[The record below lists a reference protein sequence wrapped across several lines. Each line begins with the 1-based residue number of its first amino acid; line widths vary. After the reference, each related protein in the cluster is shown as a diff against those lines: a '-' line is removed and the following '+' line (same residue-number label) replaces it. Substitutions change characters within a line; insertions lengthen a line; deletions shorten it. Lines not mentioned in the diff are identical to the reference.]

1 MKAKVTGVSAWQG
14 TPTGGTLDIRV
25 PRYADS
31 HGNATVSH
39 YTGIL
44 KAGAD
49 GKLRWMDAEDPTK
62 ELWIVVQ
69 GPDDPAG
76 PRATF
81 YEVLDYGDKTVRTEF
96 SRKLISSDLDGLIFD
111 YAASDQPLV
120 PAGFGDAPLT
130 MKAAEQL
137 LDEGNQLVTQQKQA
151 LVDTAQSRA
160 AADAATT
167 RANTAADVIGAAGL
181 IYLGTDSDGAATL
194 DAIEPRATVTTE
206 TTSDWLTV
214 DGSMTLTGPVLIT
227 GGA

>member
-1 MKAKVTGVSAWQG
+1 MRAKVTGVSAWQG
-14 TPTGGTLDIRV
+14 TPLGGTLDIRV

-44 KAGAD
+44 KAGID

-151 LVDTAQSRA
+151 LVDTAQNLA
-160 AADAATT
+160 AQNERLAAL
-167 RANTAADVIGAAGL
+167 RLPPWAVVRN
-181 IYLGTDSDGAATL
+181 
-194 DAIEPRATVTTE
+194 EPGFVELAELRENALAPMTVTLP
-206 TTSDWLTV
+206 S
-214 DGSMTLTGPVLIT
+214 TGLRIPIVEVEL
-227 GGA
+227 A

>member
-39 YTGIL
+39 YTGVL

-49 GKLRWMDAEDPTK
+49 GKLRWMDAEDPTR

-96 SRKLISSDLDGLIFD
+96 SRKLISSDLNGLIFD
-111 YAASDQPLV
+111 YAAGDQPLV

-137 LDEGNQLVTQQKQA
+137 LDEGNQLVAEQRQA
-151 LVDTAQSRA
+151 LADTAQ
-160 AADAATT
+160 ATT
-167 RANTAADVIGAAGL
+167 RANDATTRANDAADVIGAAGL
-181 IYLGTDSDGAATL
+181 IYLGTDAEGFITL
-194 DAIEPRATVTTE
+194 DTIDPRATVATENTDWAVIGGGTIRQPTTI
-206 TTSDWLTV
+206 LT
-214 DGSMTLTGPVLIT
+214 T

>member
-14 TPTGGTLDIRV
+14 TPTGGTLDIKV

-137 LDEGNQLVTQQKQA
+137 LDEGNQLVAEQKQA
-151 LVDTAQSRA
+151 LADTAQNIARQNERLA
-160 AADAATT
+160 ALRLPPWAVV
-167 RANTAADVIGAAGL
+167 RN
-181 IYLGTDSDGAATL
+181 
-194 DAIEPRATVTTE
+194 EPDFVELAELRENALAPMTVTLP
-206 TTSDWLTV
+206 S
-214 DGSMTLTGPVLIT
+214 TGLRIPIVEVEL
-227 GGA
+227 A